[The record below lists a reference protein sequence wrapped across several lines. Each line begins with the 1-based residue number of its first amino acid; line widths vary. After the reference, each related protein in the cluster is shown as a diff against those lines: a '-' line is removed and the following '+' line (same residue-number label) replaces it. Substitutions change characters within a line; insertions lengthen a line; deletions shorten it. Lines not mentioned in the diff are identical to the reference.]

1 VAPPLLCRIS
11 VDLHETKERVAVALV
26 EAIFRRAGYG
36 LRRFSCE
43 VISRLAPDEFTP
55 SFQASG
61 PNGQGS
67 KGEFPVGV
75 FYRPFL
81 EGYIALE
88 NQRRQ
93 SSIFTLARRQW
104 PGLRLVLVTDHPEPG
119 RSCFQALVGDEP
131 GSTIKTVDLAGLP
144 ELAILPH
151 DAADYEDLLVRIF
164 GALSAD
170 RHRRPLVPAV

>member
-1 VAPPLLCRIS
+1 

-26 EAIFRRAGYG
+26 EAIFRRARYG
-36 LRRFSCE
+36 VRRFSGE

-55 SFQASG
+55 SFQATAPDGRG
-61 PNGQGS
+61 PE
-67 KGEFPVGV
+67 GEFPVGV

-81 EGYIALE
+81 EPYIALE

-104 PGLRLVLVTDHPEPG
+104 PGFRLVLVTDHPEPG
-119 RSCFQALVGDEP
+119 RSCFQALVGEEP
-131 GSTIKTVDLAGLP
+131 GTTIRTVNLAGLP
-144 ELAILPH
+144 ELVISPH
-151 DAADYEDLLVRIF
+151 DAADYEDLLLRIF

-170 RHRRPLVPAV
+170 RHRRLARAV